1 MNTSFILLLI
11 FLFSSFSFIESS
23 NLRKTEEI
31 QELNTLLNGFNI
43 TYQFLQKELKSQRST
58 IKNILNLSFFK
69 SLESTGKVK
78 TYFYKEEKDFDSII
92 NDIIA
97 LMGLSNQKESSMEEV
112 FKNLIPRYKENND
125 LNNWM
130 NFNVISTAKNDK
142 DSISYGCFFVIF
154 RDGKYHIIFCYGYG
168 DFKITYNAVNACY
181 LGTESDHKYL
191 STSVTSTYYSKEL
204 EFFNSQYI
212 VFFMNLVGFKV
223 FGNNYNIELPYPNLE

>member
-92 NDIIA
+92 KDIIS
-97 LMGLSNQKESSMEEV
+97 LMGLFNQKESSVEEV
-112 FKNLIPRYKENND
+112 FKNLIPRYKANND

-130 NFNVISTAKNDK
+130 NFNVISTR
-142 DSISYGCFFVIF
+142 V
-154 RDGKYHIIFCYGYG
+154 RFCYPL
-168 DFKITYNAVNACY
+168 FQKI
-181 LGTESDHKYL
+181 
-191 STSVTSTYYSKEL
+191 
-204 EFFNSQYI
+204 F
-212 VFFMNLVGFKV
+212 
-223 FGNNYNIELPYPNLE
+223 